1 MHFGHNLRF
10 VKVQFCTKVNKAC
23 NSTFFILETSMGV
36 SINAQDN
43 SESDYVKAV
52 KQMCDVVILRSFS
65 PLKMYD
71 FFYQFTDLYRRERKA
86 LDVLHSYTKRVI
98 NKRKQELLA
107 KEIDR
112 NVIDE
117 FGVKKTRFAFLDLL
131 LQGDDGKQVL
141 SDNEIQEEVDTLLFE
156 VCFSDLGLLSVNS
169 RYCRDM
175 IQQHPQLCL
184 LCIFFLLI

>member
-1 MHFGHNLRF
+1 
-10 VKVQFCTKVNKAC
+10 
-23 NSTFFILETSMGV
+23 MGV

-52 KQMCDVVILRSFS
+52 KQMCDVVILRAFS

-86 LDVLHSYTKRVI
+86 LNVLHGYTKKVI
-98 NKRKQELLA
+98 HKRKQELLA
-107 KEIDR
+107 KEVDK
-112 NVIDE
+112 NVKDE

-156 VCFSDLGLLSVNS
+156 VCYGNLVLLSINFKKN
-169 RYCRDM
+169 CRDM

-184 LCIFFLLI
+184 LCIFFLLM

>member
-1 MHFGHNLRF
+1 
-10 VKVQFCTKVNKAC
+10 
-23 NSTFFILETSMGV
+23 MGV

-52 KQMCDVVILRSFS
+52 KQMCDMVILRSFS

-71 FFYQFTDLYRRERKA
+71 VFYQFTDLYRKEKNA
-86 LDVLHSYTKRVI
+86 LEVLHSYTKKVI
-98 NKRKQELLA
+98 NKRKQELLTR
-107 KEIDR
+107 KIDK
-112 NVIDE
+112 NIKDE

-156 VCFSDLGLLSVNS
+156 VCLSNLVFLSVNS
-169 RYCRDM
+169 
-175 IQQHPQLCL
+175 
-184 LCIFFLLI
+184 